1 MSLPG
6 RRSSF
11 DAVSHYIGLEGTGPP
26 PSGRTPPPR
35 DPPDVGGI
43 YGGWGFWLVLFAKI
57 ITRVPRSG
65 PPAPPKRPRG
75 PQKRAKVP
83 PERPKTFQN
92 CSWTVVFVVRCRRRR
107 RLHCSRRRCRRCGR
121 RRCRSSSSLSSVRTL
136 LCVLSRRQLI
146 VACVC

>member
-11 DAVSHYIGLEGTGPP
+11 DAVSHYIGLERTDPP
-26 PSGRTPPPR
+26 PPGRTPPPR

-107 RLHCSRRRCRRCGR
+107 LRCSRRRCRRCGR